1 MEQVISV
8 FMRILQ
14 YLSTVYITLRGHWNA
29 YHYPQLDTIRPHGR
43 YFLSDTRVFDDSYTV
58 VPEGSIYIEQWIAQ
72 NGEKLLVVRY
82 EGEEIP
88 REWTVAPYARHAKTP
103 WIWVGDRDTE
113 EDLTRTF
120 NKFLVVGNRI
130 LPELITKLFDGKN
143 KKNLIYI
150 QSGTFNELKFPGESL
165 TIEEYDD
172 SRPVQSSG

>member
-43 YFLSDTRVFDDSYTV
+43 YFLSDTRVFDNSYTI
-58 VPEGSIYIEQWIAQ
+58 VPEGAVYIEQWIVQ

-82 EGEEIP
+82 AGETIP
-88 REWTVAPYARHAKTP
+88 HEWTSPPNARHAKTP

-120 NKFLVVGNRI
+120 K
-130 LPELITKLFDGKN
+130 
-143 KKNLIYI
+143 
-150 QSGTFNELKFPGESL
+150 
-165 TIEEYDD
+165 
-172 SRPVQSSG
+172 